1 MIGGRRRR
9 NVRAS
14 QPLRLGNG
22 VERGLRTVAIVLKN
36 AFLQVAGAFLPRRSS
51 PPGRANCVRPPFA
64 EPGAVVAVNYSA
76 FCHSHDGDG
85 VVLHVMLDG
94 FGSPGEAEEFL
105 AVLMQPF
112 EADDGASPR
121 HGETIH

>member
-1 MIGGRRRR
+1 M
-9 NVRAS
+9 
-14 QPLRLGNG
+14 
-22 VERGLRTVAIVLKN
+22 
-36 AFLQVAGAFLPRRSS
+36 
-51 PPGRANCVRPPFA
+51 
-64 EPGAVVAVNYSA
+64 VAVNYSA

-105 AVLMQPF
+105 AVLMRPF